1 MNIDELPTPAV
12 VIDLDAVERNIKKMQ
27 DFVNSRGCGVRPHA
41 KSHKSP
47 FIAKKQMDAGA
58 VGQCC
63 QTIVEAEALML
74 NGIDH
79 VLLTTNLASQASIER
94 FLNLGRNGD
103 IKIIVDGK
111 ENAEMLARTARHRGM
126 TADVVVDLDVGGN
139 KTGQPPGEPAARFA
153 KWIMETDGLRFRG
166 IQGYEGH
173 LQISTPDFE
182 ERKTKAMEALGKIT
196 ATIEALRAL
205 GITPEIVTCGGTGTY
220 NISAGYPGVT
230 DIQPGSYIYMDRR
243 YGEIGSAGTDF
254 EKSMT
259 VVATVIS
266 APTPTRAVTD
276 LGWKGVGIEYEAIG
290 FGGMPTPLLP
300 GLRYTPGGDEHGILT
315 AQEPR
320 YRPNVGD
327 RVRFVP
333 AHCDTTLNLYGFFYG
348 VRGDRVEVVG
358 PVARR

>member
-1 MNIDELPTPAV
+1 MEIDEIPTPAV
-12 VIDLDAVERNIKKMQ
+12 VIDLDAVERNIRKMQ
-27 DFVNSRGCGVRPHA
+27 DFVNSKGCGVRPHA

-63 QTIVEAEALML
+63 QTLLEAETLML

-79 VLLTTNLASQASIER
+79 VLLTSNLASRGSIER
-94 FLNLGRNGD
+94 FLNLSRNGD

-111 ENAEMLARTARHRGM
+111 ENAEMLARAARHRGM
-126 TADVVVDLDVGGN
+126 AAEVLVDLDVGGN
-139 KTGQPPGEPAARFA
+139 KTGQVPGEPAAKFA
-153 KWIMETDGLRFRG
+153 KWITETEGLKLRG

-182 ERKTKAMEALGKIT
+182 QRRVKTLEALGKIT
-196 ATIEALRAL
+196 ATVAALKGE
-205 GITPEIVTCGGTGTY
+205 GIVPEIVTCGGTGTY
-220 NISAGYPGVT
+220 NISAGYPGIT

-243 YGEIGSAGTDF
+243 YGEIGPAGTDF
-254 EKSMT
+254 EKSMN
-259 VVATVIS
+259 VLATVIS

-276 LGWKGVGIEYEAIG
+276 LGWKGVGIEYEALG
-290 FGGMPTPLLP
+290 LGGMPTALLP
-300 GLRYTPGGDEHGILT
+300 GVKYSPGGDEHGILT
-315 AQEPR
+315 AEEPR

-333 AHCDTTLNLYGFFYG
+333 AHCDTTLNLYGSFYG
-348 VRGDRVEVVG
+348 VRGGRVEVVA